1 MLLRCVTVHYIQ
13 ALNNQKSILPN
24 VFRRI
29 RRYASIITIN
39 HSLLWS
45 PDTTVTAHD
54 PMQNLGQTWI
64 FYELGQTH
72 LTQTKSNSDDPDDL
86 PQFQY
91 LKSMELL

>member
-1 MLLRCVTVHYIQ
+1 MLLMCVTVHYIQ

-45 PDTTVTAHD
+45 GLDTITTAHD
-54 PMQNLGQTWI
+54 PMQILGQTWI
-64 FYELGQTH
+64 FH
-72 LTQTKSNSDDPDDL
+72 LTQTKSDPDDPGDL

>member
-1 MLLRCVTVHYIQ
+1 MHYIQ
-13 ALNNQKSILPN
+13 ALNNRKLILPN
-24 VFRRI
+24 VLRRI

-45 PDTTVTAHD
+45 GPDTTITAND
-54 PMQNLGQTWI
+54 PMQNLDQTWI

-72 LTQTKSNSDDPDDL
+72 LTQTKSDPDDPDDL

-91 LKSMELL
+91 LKRMELL